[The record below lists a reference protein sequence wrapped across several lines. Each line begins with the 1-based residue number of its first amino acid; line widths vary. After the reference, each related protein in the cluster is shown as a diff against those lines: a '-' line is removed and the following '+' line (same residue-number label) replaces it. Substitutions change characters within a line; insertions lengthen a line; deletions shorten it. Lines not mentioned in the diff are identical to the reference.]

1 MVASL
6 KCRQE
11 LLCRS
16 FRGIE
21 SHQLHASGT
30 PELMDDIYSVYSQ
43 QKCKAHN
50 MADLSQCFFA
60 PKNMTAKLPKQ
71 PGKQQQLSHLYFMTK
86 TITMPACTMVGRP
99 TVMLLEIYFFFLF
112 FHCLDYPWSGLLA
125 SADYLPL
132 LLKNCSKKL
141 KSDTLI
147 FLSLLDTT

>member
-71 PGKQQQLSHLYFMTK
+71 PGKQQQPSHLYFMTK

-99 TVMLLEIYFFFLF
+99 TVMLLEIYFFFL
-112 FHCLDYPWSGLLA
+112 
-125 SADYLPL
+125 
-132 LLKNCSKKL
+132 
-141 KSDTLI
+141 I
-147 FLSLLDTT
+147 FSLS